1 MSKNCYELKRY
12 PYFLGTAPAE
22 MNCPVFDNKSNCW
35 EFNWLD
41 FYQNIKDDDEKKIWK
56 QEMIKFCKSCEIY
69 KDHKEQLDKFFYN
82 LE

>member
-1 MSKNCYELKRY
+1 MSKNCYELKRC

-41 FYQNIKDDDEKKIWK
+41 FYQNIKDDDDEKKI
-56 QEMIKFCKSCEIY
+56 
-69 KDHKEQLDKFFYN
+69 
-82 LE
+82 